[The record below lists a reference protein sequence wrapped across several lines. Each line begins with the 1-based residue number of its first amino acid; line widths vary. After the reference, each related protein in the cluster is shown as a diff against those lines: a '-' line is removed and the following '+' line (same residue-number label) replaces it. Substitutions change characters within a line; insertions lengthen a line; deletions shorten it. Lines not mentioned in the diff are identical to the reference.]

1 MPMVADI
8 VWLAAKYVQLTRFH
22 PDGLEILP
30 HLVKT
35 IQLIACGLKG
45 NQVEVR
51 AFRHEDGEFS

>member
-1 MPMVADI
+1 MFSSQGATQKS
-8 VWLAAKYVQLTRFH
+8 WKLLH
-22 PDGLEILP
+22 

-35 IQLIACGLKG
+35 IQQIACGLKG